1 MPFYTISLVYAIGSR
16 QGDSNLE
23 VVQPNEAYTG
33 VVRMD
38 KNKAYERVKNHRNTP
53 GLEQPHIYDEIGLKK
68 QESSNIDPV
77 YAEISEPV
85 GRPRMST
92 SVPIM

>member
-1 MPFYTISLVYAIGSR
+1 MSFLQSFYTISLVYAIGSR

-23 VVQPNEAYTG
+23 VVQPNEAYTR

-53 GLEQPHIYDEIGLKK
+53 GLEQP
-68 QESSNIDPV
+68 
-77 YAEISEPV
+77 
-85 GRPRMST
+85 RPTFTMKLD
-92 SVPIM
+92 